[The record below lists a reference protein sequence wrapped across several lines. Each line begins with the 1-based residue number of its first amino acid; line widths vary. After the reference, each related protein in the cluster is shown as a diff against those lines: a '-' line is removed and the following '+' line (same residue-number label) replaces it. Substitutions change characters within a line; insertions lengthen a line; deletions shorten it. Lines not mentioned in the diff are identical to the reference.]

1 MARKSKLFQ
10 EMQAS
15 YEGFGKAV
23 KRVLKAD
30 KSWQKGICGAVAELI
45 KVEDPFITAI
55 EVALGSAM
63 QNVVTKDTDTAKSA
77 INYLKENKFGRVT
90 FMPLTT
96 VQPHKN
102 KRTEIKPGKHG
113 FIASMQMNL

>member
-1 MARKSKLFQ
+1 M
-10 EMQAS
+10 
-15 YEGFGKAV
+15 
-23 KRVLKAD
+23 
-30 KSWQKGICGAVAELI
+30 I

-96 VQPHKN
+96 VQPHKIN
-102 KRTEIKPGKHG
+102 ALKLNQVNMVL
-113 FIASMQMNL
+113 SLMQMNL

>member
-1 MARKSKLFQ
+1 
-10 EMQAS
+10 MQAS

-90 FMPLTT
+90 FYATDYCSAT
-96 VQPHKN
+96 
-102 KRTEIKPGKHG
+102 
-113 FIASMQMNL
+113 